1 MKALVFTN
9 KEELSYQ
16 NTSNPLAKEDEEL
29 IQVVASGICGSD
41 MHAYHGYDDRRS
53 PPLILG
59 HEISGLINGTNKAVV
74 INPLVT
80 CDQCE
85 ECKNNR
91 EHLCQKRGLIGMSK
105 PTERH
110 GGFAEYVSVPKKN
123 LHYLKDKNKLN
134 NFAITEPAAVSYH
147 AIQICLKHSIKSLE
161 KSEIL
166 IIGGGAI
173 GLLAALILNQMQ
185 ISNYIIIDTNSKRL
199 EVCKKTASC
208 NVAHPDDN
216 SVGINSYNIVIDA
229 VGFEKTRQKSIQS
242 VKQGG
247 LIVHIG
253 LSQPAGEFDFRKAT
267 LQEIIFVGTYCYTDD
282 DFKNT
287 LNLIEEKKLG
297 NLDWLDFRPLSD
309 GNNAFKEIHDGTT
322 ASPKIILLP

>member
-1 MKALVFTN
+1 
-9 KEELSYQ
+9 
-16 NTSNPLAKEDEEL
+16 
-29 IQVVASGICGSD
+29 
-41 MHAYHGYDDRRS
+41 MHAYHGYDDRRT

-59 HEISGLINGTNKAVV
+59 HEISGLINSTNKAVV

-80 CDQCE
+80 CSQCE
-85 ECKNNR
+85 ECTSNR

-123 LHYLKDKNKLN
+123 LHYLKDENELN

-147 AIQICLKHSIKSLE
+147 AIQICLTHSIRSLE
-161 KSEIL
+161 KSKIL

-173 GLLAALILNQMQ
+173 GLLTALILNQME
-185 ISNYIIIDTNSKRL
+185 ITNYIIIDTNSKRL
-199 EVCKKTASC
+199 EVCKKAASC

-216 SVGINSYNIVIDA
+216 VVEINSYNIVIDA
-229 VGFEKTRQKSIQS
+229 VGFEKTRQKSIKS
-242 VKQGG
+242 IKQGG

-267 LQEIIFVGTYCYTDD
+267 LQEIIFVGTYCYTND

-287 LNLIEEKKLG
+287 INLIEERKLG
-297 NLDWLDFRPLSD
+297 NLEWLDFRPLSD

>member
-9 KEELSYQ
+9 TEELSYQ
-16 NTSNPLAKEDEEL
+16 NTSSPVVKDDEEL
-29 IQVVASGICGSD
+29 IKVVASGICGSD
-41 MHAYHGYDDRRS
+41 MHAYHGYDDRRT

-59 HEISGLINGTNKAVV
+59 HEISGLIDGTNKAVV

-80 CDQCE
+80 CHQCE
-85 ECKNNR
+85 ECQSNR
-91 EHLCQKRGLIGMSK
+91 EHLCQNRGLIGMSK
-105 PTERH
+105 PKERN
-110 GGFAEYVSVPKKN
+110 GGFAEYVSVPKNN
-123 LHYLKDKNKLN
+123 LYLVKDQSKLN
-134 NFAITEPAAVSYH
+134 NFSITEPAAVSYH
-147 AIQICLKHSIKSLE
+147 AIQIAIQHSIKSLE
-161 KSEIL
+161 KSKIL

-173 GLLAALILNQMQ
+173 GLLTALILNQMK
-185 ISNYIIIDTNSKRL
+185 ITNYIIIDTNSKRL
-199 EVCKKTASC
+199 DVCKKAAQC
-208 NVAHPDDN
+208 YVAHPEDK
-216 SVGINSYNIVIDA
+216 SVAINNYDIVIDA

-297 NLDWLDFRPLSD
+297 NLEWLDFRPLSD
-309 GNNAFKEIHDGTT
+309 GNNAFKEIHEGTT

>member
-9 KEELSYQ
+9 TEELSYQ

>member
-9 KEELSYQ
+9 TEELSYQ

-216 SVGINSYNIVIDA
+216 SVGINRYNIVIDA

-253 LSQPAGEFDFRKAT
+253 LSQPAGEFDFRKTT
-267 LQEIIFVGTYCYTDD
+267 LQEIIFIGTYCYTND

-287 LNLIEEKKLG
+287 LNLIEKNELG
-297 NLDWLDFRPLSD
+297 DLKWLDFRPLSD
-309 GNNAFKEIHDGTT
+309 GNNAFREIHDGFT